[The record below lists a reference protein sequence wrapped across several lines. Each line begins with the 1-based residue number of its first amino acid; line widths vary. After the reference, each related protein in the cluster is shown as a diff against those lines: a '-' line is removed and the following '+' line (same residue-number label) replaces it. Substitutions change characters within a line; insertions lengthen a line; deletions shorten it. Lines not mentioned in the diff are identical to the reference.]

1 MFRMFYSNLALG
13 ELAALAAA
21 LSWTLVAI
29 LYTAVGKR
37 IGALAMSLIRIAIAC
52 ALLMI
57 YERITRGLWLPTD
70 IGARAWILL
79 GTSGFVWFFLSDLCL
94 LKAYLLIGPRLSLLI
109 MSLTP
114 PMAAALSWICIGD
127 QLALVRW
134 MGMAVTLGGVA
145 LVLLEQPNRS
155 DRTDRPGAKGQ
166 SRRGILL
173 ALLAAALQ
181 AIAFLLSKAG
191 VGACGAM
198 AATLIA
204 MLGALL
210 GHIMLITLWRRWPAM
225 VAATRDG
232 QILLILTCAATIG
245 PFIGV
250 VLSMTALHYA
260 PTGVVSTIIATM
272 PILILPFSIFLYRE
286 RIGLC
291 AVVGAVVAIAGVAL
305 LSVPC

>member
-1 MFRMFYSNLALG
+1 MFRMFYSNLAFG

-29 LYTAVGKR
+29 LYTSVGKR

-70 IGARAWILL
+70 IGVRAWILL

-114 PMAAALSWICIGD
+114 PMAAALSWICVGD

-145 LVLLEQPNRS
+145 LVLLEQPNR
-155 DRTDRPGAKGQ
+155 TDRRGAKGP

-181 AIAFLLSKAG
+181 AIAFILSKAG
-191 VGACGAM
+191 VGVCGAM

-210 GHIMLITLWRRWPAM
+210 GHIVLVTFWRRWPAM
-225 VAATRDG
+225 VAATHDG

-250 VLSMTALHYA
+250 ALSMTALHYA
-260 PTGVVSTIIATM
+260 PAGVVSTIIATM

-286 RIGLC
+286 KISLRAL
-291 AVVGAVVAIAGVAL
+291 VGAVVAIAGVAL

>member
-21 LSWTLVAI
+21 LSWTLAAI
-29 LYTAVGKR
+29 IYTSVGKR

-70 IGARAWILL
+70 IGVRAWILL

-114 PMAAALSWICIGD
+114 PMAAALSWICVGD

-145 LVLLEQPNRS
+145 LVLLEQPH
-155 DRTDRPGAKGQ
+155 RTDRPGAKGQ

-191 VGACGAM
+191 VGVCGAM

-210 GHIMLITLWRRWPAM
+210 GHIVLVTLWRRWPAM
-225 VAATRDG
+225 VAATCNG
-232 QILLILTCAATIG
+232 QILLILACAATIG

-286 RIGLC
+286 RISLR